1 MNINAHVCTT
11 RIDAAPATERKAP
24 AQSVLEVPFDM
35 GEEFFTKSDG
45 ELSVRPATHGLIHLN
60 LQTLLAADGK
70 IEAIQNRMADLE
82 QRGIQEK
89 DANGEFHYADPKTGE
104 TVTVAK
110 QGDVTIFEQGFLI
123 HEPHRDNKHVE
134 RFEQRGPEVEV
145 SMEDAFDTCKT
156 FLGISIPFVRPS
168 HCQVNQ
174 SFKYTHDSEGLKTFY
189 NNEWHLA
196 KPES

>member
-1 MNINAHVCTT
+1 MNINPQVYTA

-45 ELSVRPATHGLIHLN
+45 ELSVRPATRGILTLN

-70 IEAIQNRMADLE
+70 IEAIQNRVADLE

-110 QGDVTIFEQGFLI
+110 RGDVTVFEQGFLI

-145 SMEDAFDTCKT
+145 AIEDAFDTRKT
-156 FLGISIPFVRPS
+156 FLGIPIPFVGPS
-168 HCQVNQ
+168 HCEGSQ
-174 SFKYTHDSEGLKTFY
+174 SFKYAHDSEGLKYFHS
-189 NNEWHLA
+189 NEWHLA
-196 KPES
+196 KPGS